1 MIFLSVWDFVLYD
14 SSWQV
19 FEIVYLICSFSS
31 SSSLLNGSANY
42 KSEETVALSGFWYS
56 VLYVYVCI
64 FLSGQSAETEVNS

>member
-31 SSSLLNGSANY
+31 FSLLNGSANY

-56 VLYVYVCI
+56 VLYVYVMYFFKRSIC
-64 FLSGQSAETEVNS
+64 